1 MTTHESSIFSCK
13 TAKSGSE
20 NSENLEAAGKLD
32 MMNILVLAF
41 IAANRN
47 SSVGHVTA
55 FLLLVA
61 KGVINGAYSLGLI
74 SEACMYVPGSST
86 TL

>member
-1 MTTHESSIFSCK
+1 MTTHESSSFSCR
-13 TAKSGSE
+13 TAKSRRE
-20 NSENLEAAGKLD
+20 NSENLEAPGKLD

-41 IAANRN
+41 IAANR
-47 SSVGHVTA
+47 SSTVGHVSA

-61 KGVINGAYSLGLI
+61 EGVINGAYSLGLI
-74 SEACMYVPGSST
+74 SEACMYVPGSSI